1 MFDWD
6 KWQEIITSLRKQK
19 LRTGLTAFG
28 VFWGIFMLVILLG
41 FGTGFGTK
49 IENIFGDAKSVILF
63 WPSNNTQL
71 EYKGLGKGRMIT
83 FTPAD
88 VEAIRQSIPGVQL
101 IDGKNNLGNWGA
113 AQYVVYGKESG
124 SFAVMGTHQGWEAFE
139 FIKLIEGRY
148 INDLDEKEKRKIA
161 VIGTRV
167 QEVLFKNGKN
177 PIGESIDINGVK
189 FKIVGISR
197 SKEPGDNAQQNN
209 SRIYIPNET
218 LRQAFNQM
226 DSFQILFFS
235 PKPGVNPF
243 DLERDVK
250 KFLYERK
257 KIHPDDSG
265 VIGGFNMEQNYQE
278 NRGLINGIL
287 GFSWMVAIGTIIAG
301 VIGVGNIMLVV
312 VKERTREIGLRKAM
326 GATPTNI
333 SLMII
338 HESLVITLIAGYAG
352 LVAGVL
358 LLEGIRTLLVNLGQG
373 DGIFASPYIDINI
386 ALLALAVLVITGVLA
401 ALLPAMKAASVNPI
415 TALQDE

>member
-6 KWQEIITSLRKQK
+6 KWQEIIISLRKQK

-63 WPSNNTQL
+63 WPSNSTQM
-71 EYKGLGKGRMIT
+71 EYQGLGKGRTIK
-83 FTPAD
+83 FTQED
-88 VEAIRQSIPGVQL
+88 VAAIRQSIPEVQMV
-101 IDGKNNLGNWGA
+101 DGKNNMGNWGA
-113 AQYVVYGKESG
+113 AQYIVYGKESG

-139 FIKLIEGRY
+139 FIKLNEGRY
-148 INDLDEKEKRKIA
+148 INSLDEKEKRKVA

-177 PIGESIDINGVK
+177 PIGESIDIGGIK
-189 FKIVGISR
+189 FKVIGISSSR
-197 SKEPGDNAQQNN
+197 EPGDSGQQNN
-209 SRIYIPNET
+209 GRIFIPNET

-226 DSFQILFFS
+226 DAYQLLFFT
-235 PKPGVNPF
+235 PRPGSDPF
-243 DLERDVK
+243 AVERTVK

-257 KIHPDDSG
+257 KIHPEDAG
-265 VIGGFNMEQNYQE
+265 VIGGFNMEQNYQQ
-278 NRGLINGIL
+278 NRSLITGIL

-312 VKERTREIGLRKAM
+312 VKERTREIGLRKAL

-338 HESLVITLIAGYAG
+338 HESLIITLIAGYAG
-352 LVAGVL
+352 LAAGVL
-358 LLEGIRTLLVNLGQG
+358 LLEGIKILLLKLGQG
-373 DGIFASPYIDINI
+373 GGLFASPYIDIQI
-386 ALLALAVLVITGVLA
+386 ALMALLVLVITGVLA
-401 ALLPAMKAASVNPI
+401 ALLPAIKAASVNPI

>member
-6 KWQEIITSLRKQK
+6 KWQEIIISLRKQK

-63 WPSNNTQL
+63 WPSNSTQL
-71 EYKGLGKGRMIT
+71 EFKGLGKGRTIK
-83 FTPAD
+83 FTPED
-88 VEAIRQSIPGVQL
+88 VAAIRQSIPGVQL
-101 IDGKNNLGNWGA
+101 VDGKNNLGSWGA
-113 AQYVVYGKESG
+113 AQYIVYGKESG
-124 SFAVMGTHQGWEAFE
+124 SFAVMGTHQGWEPFE

-148 INDLDEKEKRKIA
+148 INSLDEKEKRKVA

-167 QEVLFKNGKN
+167 KEVLFKSGKN
-177 PIGESIDINGVK
+177 PIGESIDIGGVK
-189 FKIVGISR
+189 FKIIGISQ
-197 SKEPGDNAQQNN
+197 SKEPGNDGQQNN
-209 SRIYIPNET
+209 SRIYIANET

-226 DSFQILFFS
+226 DAFHLLYFS
-235 PKPGVNPF
+235 PKAGVNAF

-250 KFLYERK
+250 KLIYERK

-265 VIGGFNMEQNYQE
+265 VIGGFNMEQNYQQ
-278 NRGLINGIL
+278 NRGLVMGIL

-312 VKERTREIGLRKAM
+312 VKERTREIGLRKAL

-338 HESLVITLIAGYAG
+338 HESLIITLIAGYAG
-352 LVAGVL
+352 LAAGVF
-358 LLEGIRTLLVNLGQG
+358 LLEGIRTLLAKMGQG
-373 DGIFASPYIDINI
+373 DGMFSAPYIDIKI
-386 ALLALAVLVITGVLA
+386 ALMALAVLVISGVLA
-401 ALLPAMKAASVNPI
+401 ALLPAIKAAAVNPI

>member
-6 KWQEIITSLRKQK
+6 KWQEIIISLRKQK

-63 WPSNNTQL
+63 WPSNSTQL
-71 EYKGLGKGRMIT
+71 EFKGLGKGRTIK
-83 FTPAD
+83 FTPED
-88 VEAIRQSIPGVQL
+88 VAAIRQSIPGVQL
-101 IDGKNNLGNWGA
+101 VDGKNNLGSWGA
-113 AQYVVYGKESG
+113 AQYIVYGKESG
-124 SFAVMGTHQGWEAFE
+124 SFSVAGTHAGWEPFE

-148 INDLDEKEKRKIA
+148 INPLDEKEKRKIA

-167 QEVLFKNGKN
+167 KEVLFKSGIN
-177 PIGESIDINGVK
+177 PIGESIDIGGVK
-189 FKIVGISR
+189 FKVVGIYKSN
-197 SKEPGDNAQQNN
+197 EPDGSQQAN
-209 SRIYIPNET
+209 SRIFLPNET

-226 DSFQILFFS
+226 DSFQVLFFS
-235 PKPGVNPF
+235 PKPGVSAF

-250 KFLYERK
+250 KLLYERK

-265 VIGGFNMEQNYQE
+265 VIGGFNMEQNYQQ
-278 NRGLINGIL
+278 NRGLVMGIL

-338 HESLVITLIAGYAG
+338 HESLIITLIAGYAG
-352 LVAGVL
+352 LAAGVF
-358 LLEGIRTLLVNLGQG
+358 LLEGIRTLLAKMGQG
-373 DGIFASPYIDINI
+373 EGMFSAPYIDIKI
-386 ALLALAVLVITGVLA
+386 ALMALAVLVITGVLA
-401 ALLPAMKAASVNPI
+401 ALLPAIKAASVNPI

>member
-6 KWQEIITSLRKQK
+6 KWQEIMISLGKQK

-49 IENIFGDAKSVILF
+49 IETIFGDAKSVVIF
-63 WPSNNTQL
+63 WPSNTTQL
-71 EYKGLGKGRMIT
+71 AFEGLGKGRAIK
-83 FTPAD
+83 FTPED
-88 VEAIRQSIPGVQL
+88 VEAIRQSIPAVHMV
-101 IDGKNNLGNWGA
+101 DGKNNLGNFRA
-113 AQYVVYGKESG
+113 AQYIVYGKESG
-124 SFAVMGTHQGWEAFE
+124 SFSVAGTHAGWEPFE

-148 INDLDEKEKRKIA
+148 INLLDEREKRKIA

-167 QEVLFKNGKN
+167 QEVLFKGGIN
-177 PIGESIDINGVK
+177 PIGESIDIGGAK
-189 FKIVGISR
+189 FKVVGIYKSN
-197 SKEPGDNAQQNN
+197 EPDGAQQAN
-209 SRIYIPNET
+209 SRIFLPNET
-218 LRQAFNQM
+218 LRHTFNQT
-226 DSFQILFFS
+226 DSFQVLFFS
-235 PKPGVNPF
+235 PKPGFSAF

-250 KFLYERK
+250 KLLYERK

-265 VIGGFNMEQNYQE
+265 VIGGFNMEKNYQQ
-278 NRGLINGIL
+278 NRGLVTGIL

-338 HESLVITLIAGYAG
+338 HESLIITLIAGYAG
-352 LVAGVL
+352 LAAGVF
-358 LLEGIRTLLVNLGQG
+358 LLEGIRTLLAKTGQG
-373 DGIFASPYIDINI
+373 DGMFAAPYIDIKI
-386 ALLALAVLVITGVLA
+386 AFMALAVLVVTGVLA
-401 ALLPAMKAASVNPI
+401 ALLPARKAAGVNPI
-415 TALQDE
+415 VALQDE

>member
-177 PIGESIDINGVK
+177 PIGESIDINGIK

-352 LVAGVL
+352 LVVGVL

>member
-197 SKEPGDNAQQNN
+197 SKEPGDNGQQNN